1 MRNQNRKTVT
11 KKSVRTTPPT
21 PLPSIDQKP
30 SIIGA
35 MIQGFGFGIGSSVAR
50 QAVDSVMNSTTVET
64 PTPQKKDNCDLIFKN
79 LSSCLESS
87 NPEFC
92 KNFLEEYSKC
102 KSN

>member
-11 KKSVRTTPPT
+11 KKSVRTPPT

-30 SIIGA
+30 SILGA

-50 QAVDSVMNSTTVET
+50 QAVDSVMNSTIKEN
-64 PTPQKKDNCDLIFKN
+64 PSPPIDNCDLIFKN
-79 LSSCLESS
+79 LSVCLESS

-92 KNFLEEYSKC
+92 KNIFEEYSKC